1 MLSID
6 TNALQLRE
14 PVLMNPME
22 AFNMMLELG
31 FLSVVELIRL
41 HVVPQLQL
49 FVNVVV
55 IQYWD
60 LLAVLQQ
67 KREVE
72 GKRLVLFG
80 QHLMLREQAAVHALP
95 PSHLYK

>member
-1 MLSID
+1 MCCLEELFLILFGNIVVLSID

-41 HVVPQLQL
+41 RVVPQL
-49 FVNVVV
+49 
-55 IQYWD
+55 
-60 LLAVLQQ
+60 
-67 KREVE
+67 
-72 GKRLVLFG
+72 
-80 QHLMLREQAAVHALP
+80 
-95 PSHLYK
+95 